1 MLSLSAAQLNINKR
15 WFRERDISV
24 NLHDNLPTLKVIM
37 LNREIFPPEADMTYE
52 SFFDKA
58 KQ

>member
-1 MLSLSAAQLNINKR
+1 
-15 WFRERDISV
+15 
-24 NLHDNLPTLKVIM
+24 M

-58 KQ
+58 KQCTASSGLLSAVSLVMKMPLGGCHS

>member
-1 MLSLSAAQLNINKR
+1 MLSSSAVNIKSKIVSTKKKLNVSKCK
-15 WFRERDISV
+15 D
-24 NLHDNLPTLKVIM
+24 LPTLKVIM

>member
-1 MLSLSAAQLNINKR
+1 MKR
-15 WFRERDISV
+15 FRESDISV
-24 NLHDNLPTLKVIM
+24 KLHNDLPTLKVIM

>member
-1 MLSLSAAQLNINKR
+1 MLSLSAVKIKIKDCFYKKKLIVCKCK
-15 WFRERDISV
+15 D
-24 NLHDNLPTLKVIM
+24 LPTLKVIM